1 MASTVIANAYRARQ
15 ADFHADPANAGL
27 LAPFGFMA
35 FGDGGHNPDDTPKT
49 ANPDAPGLFHEVLR
63 KPLHA
68 ITRPSPYTV
77 ECEGRI
83 EPGELVGVKVSE
95 AVLLDAEGRPV
106 AFKTFAPKVREADEL
121 YQVFIEP
128 LF

>member
-1 MASTVIANAYRARQ
+1 MASTVIANAYRTRM
-15 ADFHADPANAGL
+15 ADFHAGIAP

-35 FGDGGHNPDDTPKT
+35 FGDGGHHADGTPKP
-49 ANPDAPGLFHEVLR
+49 ADPDAVGLVNELLR
-63 KPLHA
+63 KPLA
-68 ITRPSPYTV
+68 SITRPSLYTT

-83 EPGELVGVKVSE
+83 EPGELTGAWISE
-95 AVLLDAEGRPV
+95 AVLLDADGNPV
-106 AFKTFAPKVREADEL
+106 AFKTFSPKRRDDDEL

>member
-1 MASTVIANAYRARQ
+1 MASTVIANAYRIRL
-15 ADFHADPANAGL
+15 ADFHAGVTDR

-35 FGDGGHNPDDTPKT
+35 FGDGGHNPDLSPKS
-49 ANPDAPGLFHEVLR
+49 ANPDAPGLVNELVRF
-63 KPLHA
+63 PLA
-68 ITRPSPYTV
+68 SITRPSMYTT

-83 EPGELVGVKVSE
+83 EPGELVGAWISE
-95 AVLLDAEGRPV
+95 AALLDTDGNPV
-106 AFKTFAPKVREADEL
+106 AYKTFSPKKRDADEL